1 MLTPLYFDNYVYI
14 IKYLNGHLNNYAE
27 LMFTAIN
34 IDKPNEILQSVQ
46 VTHKKIGKK
55 EKTTEQKTII

>member
-1 MLTPLYFDNYVYI
+1 MLLTPLYFDDYVYI

-34 IDKPNEILQSVQ
+34 IDKRNEILKSVQ

-55 EKTTEQKTII
+55 EKQQNRKQ